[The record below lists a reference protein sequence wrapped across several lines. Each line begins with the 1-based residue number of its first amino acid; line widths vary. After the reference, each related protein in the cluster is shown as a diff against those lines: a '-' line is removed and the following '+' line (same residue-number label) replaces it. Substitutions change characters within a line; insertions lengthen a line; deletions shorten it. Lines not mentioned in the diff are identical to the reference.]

1 MEEGFLN
8 PNQALNQLDLTSNMI
23 AADFGSGSGGWAIP
37 LAKILKE
44 GKVCAIDIL
53 KEPLSVLKGRAG
65 SERALNIQTIC
76 SNIEN
81 KGGSKLG
88 DNSVDLVLMTNLL
101 FQIENKKAVF
111 LETKRILKN
120 GGKILIVD
128 WLPKAPLGPEKGRIS
143 PEEVK
148 KIAKD
153 SGLKFEKEFK
163 TGTHH
168 YGVILEKP

>member
-1 MEEGFLN
+1 MEEGFIN
-8 PNQALNQLDLTSNMI
+8 PNQALNQIDLAPNMI

-37 LAKILKE
+37 LAKILKD
-44 GKVCAIDIL
+44 GKVFAIDIL
-53 KEPLSVLKGRAG
+53 KEPLSALKSRAD
-65 SERALNIQTIC
+65 SERVLNIQTIC

-120 GGKILIVD
+120 AGKVLIVD
-128 WLPKAPLGPEKGRIS
+128 WLPKTSLGPEEGRIS
-143 PEEVK
+143 SSEVE

-153 SGLKFEKEFK
+153 SGLKLEKEFK
-163 TGTHH
+163 AGTHH

>member
-1 MEEGFLN
+1 MEEGFID
-8 PNQALNQLDLTSNMI
+8 PSQALNQIDLAPNMI

-37 LAKILKE
+37 LAKILKD
-44 GKVCAIDIL
+44 GKVFAIDIL
-53 KEPLSVLKGRAG
+53 KEPLSALKSRAD
-65 SERALNIQTIC
+65 SERVLNIQTVC
-76 SNIEN
+76 SNVEE
-81 KGGSKLG
+81 KRGSKLG

-101 FQIENKKAVF
+101 FQVENKKAVF
-111 LETKRILKN
+111 LEAKRILKN
-120 GGKILIVD
+120 AGKVLIVD

-148 KIAKD
+148 KIVKD